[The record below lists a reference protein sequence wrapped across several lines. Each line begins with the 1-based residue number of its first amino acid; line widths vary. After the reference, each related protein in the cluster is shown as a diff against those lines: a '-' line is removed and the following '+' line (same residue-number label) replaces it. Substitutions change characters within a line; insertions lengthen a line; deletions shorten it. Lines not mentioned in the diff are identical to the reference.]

1 MNFVYEKYLKP
12 TGSKVYLSVVPD
24 KNYFIAEKGGYL
36 YMDYESLFRDLRE
49 QTGFAEYIDITG
61 QLGITDYYKTDTH
74 WRQEKISSVANY
86 IAAAM
91 GVTINPTYTQ
101 VDVGVPFYGVY
112 YGQSAL
118 PLSAEKIYYLTNETL
133 KNCKVFDYESNAYMD
148 MYDMEKANGKDPYEL
163 FLGGSKSLITI
174 ENPSAATDK
183 ELIVFRDS
191 FGSSLSPLLVEG
203 YAKVTVVDIRYI
215 SPVLLGNFI
224 EFHGQ
229 DVLFIYSSLV
239 LNNSST
245 IK

>member
-1 MNFVYEKYLKP
+1 
-12 TGSKVYLSVVPD
+12 
-24 KNYFIAEKGGYL
+24 
-36 YMDYESLFRDLRE
+36 
-49 QTGFAEYIDITG
+49 
-61 QLGITDYYKTDTH
+61 
-74 WRQEKISSVANY
+74 
-86 IAAAM
+86 
-91 GVTINPTYTQ
+91 
-101 VDVGVPFYGVY
+101 
-112 YGQSAL
+112 
-118 PLSAEKIYYLTNETL
+118 
-133 KNCKVFDYESNAYMD
+133 MD
-148 MYDMEKANGKDPYEL
+148 MYDLEKANDKDPYEL
-163 FLGGSKSLITI
+163 FLGGSKSLIAI

-183 ELIVFRDS
+183 ELIVVRDS

>member
-1 MNFVYEKYLKP
+1 MDFNAAYWVCVVDALGFGNHKVNDILRSYKNAKNFLADKVNLWKFSGFLSSKNIAKLKCVDLNKAQKILARCK
-12 TGSKVYLSVVPD
+12 TL
-24 KNYFIAEKGGYL
+24 GY
-36 YMDYESLFRDLRE
+36 
-49 QTGFAEYIDITG
+49 
-61 QLGITDYYKTDTH
+61 
-74 WRQEKISSVANY
+74 
-86 IAAAM
+86 
-91 GVTINPTYTQ
+91 
-101 VDVGVPFYGVY
+101 DV
-112 YGQSAL
+112 
-118 PLSAEKIYYLTNETL
+118 
-133 KNCKVFDYESNAYMD
+133 
-148 MYDMEKANGKDPYEL
+148 
-163 FLGGSKSLITI
+163 ITI